1 LAYTSGINVQ
11 NPDHNCLH
19 QDPKRFD
26 IVKVDVEL
34 PRLRATIDK
43 LLHGGRLKNDT
54 KLVHNLLVFADMMGE
69 TLAVAKAVPKPLK

>member
-1 LAYTSGINVQ
+1 M
-11 NPDHNCLH
+11 
-19 QDPKRFD
+19 
-26 IVKVDVEL
+26 KVDVEL